1 MQTYVDIHKKEAT
14 RIASEWASKKYPDV
28 TLKSFRISWFAYIPN
43 GWKCML
49 AFKQNP
55 GVFYEVTKN
64 IKTGEIYGCQYA
76 QTAYFVKPSNDKAI
90 ELSTMHSQEEIY
102 EFA

>member
-1 MQTYVDIHKKEAT
+1 MQTYIDIHKKEAI
-14 RIASEWASKKYPDV
+14 RIALEWASNKYPNA

-55 GVFYEVTKN
+55 GVFFEVTKN
-64 IKTGEIYGCQYA
+64 IKTGEVYGSQYN
-76 QTAYFVKPSNDKAI
+76 QIAYFVKPSKTSAMQ
-90 ELSTMHSQEEIY
+90 LSDNTTKLLDY
-102 EFA
+102 DLA

>member
-14 RIASEWASKKYPDV
+14 RIALEWASKKYPDV

-76 QTAYFVKPSNDKAI
+76 QTAYFVKPSKQEALVLSGRPFDE
-90 ELSTMHSQEEIY
+90 ELDL
-102 EFA
+102 A

>member
-1 MQTYVDIHKKEAT
+1 MQTYIDIHKKEAT
-14 RIASEWASKKYPDV
+14 RIALEWASKKYPDV

-76 QTAYFVKPSNDKAI
+76 QTAYFVKPSKQEALVFSGRRFDE
-90 ELSTMHSQEEIY
+90 ELDL
-102 EFA
+102 A